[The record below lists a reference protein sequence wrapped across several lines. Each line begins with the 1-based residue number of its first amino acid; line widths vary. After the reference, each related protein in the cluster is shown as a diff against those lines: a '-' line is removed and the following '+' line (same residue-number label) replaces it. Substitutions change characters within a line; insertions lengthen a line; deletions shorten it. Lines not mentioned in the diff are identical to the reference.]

1 MSDRAAFVAS
11 LRAEH
16 QTLGEFCQVL
26 EAEQACLLR
35 SDVDALLQITQ
46 LKSSKVDR
54 LAELAD
60 ARVGHLDAL
69 RLSAGRRGMT
79 EWLAQH
85 AGSDGP
91 ELSKLWH
98 EVVDFADKARSLND
112 SNGTLIT
119 TRLTHNQAALAAL
132 QSAVRTHSLYGPD
145 GQSSVA
151 AGNRELGS
159 A

>member
-16 QTLGEFCQVL
+16 QTFRDFCQVL

-35 SDVDALLQITQ
+35 SDVDALLQVTE

-54 LAELAD
+54 LAELAN
-60 ARVGHLDAL
+60 ARVGYLDAL
-69 RLSAGRRGMT
+69 RLSSGRRGMT
-79 EWLAQH
+79 DWLVQH
-85 AGSDGP
+85 AGSDRP

-98 EVVDFADKARSLND
+98 ELVAFADKARSLND

-119 TRLTHNQAALAAL
+119 TRLTHNQAALAAM
-132 QSAVRTHSLYGPD
+132 QSAARTHSLYGPD

-151 AGNRELGS
+151 AGNRELGR

>member
-1 MSDRAAFVAS
+1 MSDRAAFVAN
-11 LRAEH
+11 LRAERH
-16 QTLGEFCQVL
+16 AFREFCQVL

-54 LAELAD
+54 LAELAN
-60 ARVGHLDAL
+60 ARVRHLDGL
-69 RLSAGRRGMT
+69 RLDSGRDGML
-79 EWLAQH
+79 EWLAKH
-85 AGSDGP
+85 AGSDQP
-91 ELSKLWH
+91 ELSALWD
-98 EVVDFADKARSLND
+98 ELVAFADQARNLND

-132 QSAVRTHSLYGPD
+132 QSAARTHSLYGPD
-145 GQSSVA
+145 GQSNIVT
-151 AGNRELGS
+151 GNRELGR